1 MDRYILSGQ
10 HDACV
15 CLCVFV
21 YIEGMVV
28 GEGGQRRLI
37 EVPSKKWE
45 REKKKL
51 ALIKNT
57 CIWKHM
63 NSHKILKYIFKRML
77 QSFACFISLLKTS
90 LEFEVDSYR

>member
-45 REKKKL
+45 REKKVGINK
-51 ALIKNT
+51 KYM
-57 CIWKHM
+57 HM
-63 NSHKILKYIFKRML
+63 
-77 QSFACFISLLKTS
+77 KTY
-90 LEFEVDSYR
+90 EFT